1 MIRRPPRATRTDT
14 LFPYTTLFRSLSIG
28 TRHLFINDCGR
39 GPGINEGW
47 MTVFVDTNVL
57 IDLTKPDVATH
68 DWSVGQV
75 TEAKKLG
82 PVYVTDN
89 VYSKISA
96 GMNSDEDKDAAIER
110 LALRRCGYS
119 QGRKSVG

>member
-14 LFPYTTLFRSLSIG
+14 LFPYTTLFRSLIIG

-47 MTVFVDTNVL
+47 MTVFVDPNVL
-57 IDLTKPDVATH
+57 IDLTQPDVPTH

-75 TEAKKLG
+75 TEPKKLG
-82 PVYVTDN
+82 PVYVSDI
-89 VYSKISA
+89 VYSELSA
-96 GMNSDEDKDAAIER
+96 GLNSVDDTEDRKRTR
-110 LALRRCGYS
+110 LTS
-119 QGRKSVG
+119 SH